1 MTSRKQS
8 IMALHAEAMS
18 CGSNNAYHAME
29 SRSFAVNFWVA
40 SESIPAS
47 GDKSLQAKIHRGEF
61 LGIDYPADPS

>member
-8 IMALHAEAMS
+8 LRALHAEAMS

-40 SESIPAS
+40 SESVLT
-47 GDKSLQAKIHRGEF
+47 DVHQDREQTQ
-61 LGIDYPADPS
+61 